1 MTPDDSRE
9 DGVVEHTLREVSE
22 TVLEAVLSRWPVPLK
37 GETNPAQE
45 TAERLHLDWLHRY
58 DLVKQSCRPET
69 MHLCE
74 VTAYAF
80 PHADA
85 DILALA
91 ADLTAWLF
99 FIDEL
104 FDTGETGMRV
114 ASAREFIASLNTP
127 PPIPVQCDT
136 SAAAHTEL
144 LGRIRRSY
152 RDLASRLRERM
163 SPPQWTVFTSHL
175 DTYYDALAAEAAN
188 REQQVAPALDDYC
201 AIRRFSSG
209 AQCQIDLVELSVS
222 TRLPRYMYDLPAFH
236 QLVHF
241 TCDIGNWTNDVFS
254 AAKEYVAGDVHNLVL
269 ILQQEAG
276 CSLRQ
281 AAVEAVNRIETRL
294 HDMQAAQAALP
305 ALLARHGASPTTQEA
320 AQRWADGLQHFLQ
333 HAAWYLGHARY
344 TTTGATT

>member
-1 MTPDDSRE
+1 MTRDDSCE
-9 DGVVEHTLREVSE
+9 DGVAQHTLREVSE
-22 TVLEAVLSRWPVPLK
+22 TVLEAVQSRWPMPLK

-58 DLVKQSCRPET
+58 DLVAQSCQPET

-74 VTAYAF
+74 VCAYAF
-80 PHADA
+80 PQADA

-99 FIDEL
+99 FVDEL

-114 ASAREFIASLNTP
+114 DSARAFIASLNTTP
-127 PPIPVQCDT
+127 PHPVRSET

-152 RDLASRLRERM
+152 SDLASRLRDRL
-163 SPPQWTVFTSHL
+163 SPPQWAVFTSHL

-188 REQQVAPALDDYC
+188 REQQVTPALDDYC
-201 AIRRFSSG
+201 AIRRFSAG
-209 AQCQIDLVELSVS
+209 TQCQIDLIELSVS

-241 TCDIGNWTNDVFS
+241 ACDIANWTNDVFS
-254 AAKEYVAGDVHNLVL
+254 AAKEFSAGDVHNLVL
-269 ILQQEAG
+269 ILQREAG
-276 CSLRQ
+276 CSLRE
-281 AAVEAVNRIETRL
+281 AAVEAVNRIEVRL
-294 HDMQAAQAALP
+294 QDMQAAQAALP
-305 ALLARHGASPTTQEA
+305 ALLAQHGASPTTQEA
-320 AQRWADGLQHFLQ
+320 AQRWTDGLQHFLQ

-344 TTTGATT
+344 STTDTTH